1 MAGGVINTGSHPKLL
16 WPGVY
21 TVWGQMYNEHAVEYT
36 DLYDV
41 RDSNMAYETAVQ
53 VTGFPLAPV
62 KPETQGTAFASEI
75 QGGITNF
82 VHIAYSLGYIVSH
95 EELKDNLYEQVASRR
110 ARANAF
116 SMSQTVENVCA
127 FLYNNA
133 FTTTYFTTWD
143 GAALISAAHLN
154 ATGGNFNA
162 YGDTTVKGNALT
174 PSADLSEAAL
184 EDLCI
189 QIMGATGDLGLPINI
204 MPQSLHVHRAEWFNA
219 NRILKSVL
227 QSGTSNNDINVLK
240 ATNALPGGI
249 KVNHYFTQPHAWFMR
264 TNCIDGMTMFWR
276 EKPDLTQDNDFDTK
290 NAKAA
295 SYMRFSVNCPD
306 YRGIYGSNGP

>member
-1 MAGGVINTGSHPKLL
+1 MAGGVITTGSHPKLL

-21 TVWGQMYNEHAVEYT
+21 TVWGQMYAEHAEEYT

-41 RDSNMAYETAVQ
+41 RDSEKAYETAVQ
-53 VTGFPLAPV
+53 VTGFPLAPI
-62 KPETQGTAFASEI
+62 KPETQGVAYASEV

-82 VHIAYSLGYIVSH
+82 VHIPYGLGYIVSH
-95 EELKDNLYEQVASRR
+95 EEIKDNLYEEVSNRR

-116 SMSQTVENVCA
+116 SMRQTVENSAA

-133 FTTTYFTTWD
+133 FSSPYFTTWD
-143 GAALISAAHLN
+143 GLPLISAAHLN
-154 ATGGNFNA
+154 ATGGTFS
-162 YGDTTVKGNALT
+162 NALT
-174 PSADLSEAAL
+174 PGAELSEAAI
-184 EDLCI
+184 EDMCI
-189 QIMGATGDLGLPINI
+189 QIMGAQGDTGLLINI
-204 MPQSLHVHRAEWFNA
+204 MPQSLHVHRSEWFNA

-249 KVNHYFTQPHAWFMR
+249 KMNHYFIVQHAWFMR
-264 TNCIDGMTMFWR
+264 TNCPDGMTFFWR
-276 EKPDLTQDNDFDTK
+276 ERPMFDQDNDFDTK

-295 SYMRFSVNCPD
+295 SYMRYSMGCPD
-306 YRGIYGSNGP
+306 PRGLFGSNAP